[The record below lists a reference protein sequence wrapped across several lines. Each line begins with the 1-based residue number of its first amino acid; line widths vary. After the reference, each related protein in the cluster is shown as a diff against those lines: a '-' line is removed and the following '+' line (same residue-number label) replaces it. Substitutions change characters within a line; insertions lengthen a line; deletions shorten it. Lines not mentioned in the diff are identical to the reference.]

1 MHHKPCGA
9 RLVVVLLAEGAQ
21 RRVSCSARRRAT
33 RQHASRRVL
42 GAAGGAVFERHLPPI
57 VVRVVLHICV
67 SQCFTL
73 QHVACFVVPCCL
85 GG

>member
-67 SQCFTL
+67 SPCFTL
-73 QHVACFVVPCCL
+73 QHI
-85 GG
+85 